1 MNNKVFSYKN
11 KIFKKIFIKNN
22 YFDWLNTK
30 DIILLRV
37 WRNNQKNIL
46 RQCKNISIKEQYS
59 YFKNFYTQNCLKKKP
74 QNILFALRDNKLI
87 GYGGLTNISWIHKRA
102 EISFLVNTEIAK
114 KKKYEF
120 YFLKFLKIIS
130 KFSFEI
136 LNLNKI
142 YTETFVYRKA
152 HIKLLEKS
160 GFNKESHLT
169 SHYYKNNKFID
180 VFFHSKFR

>member
-1 MNNKVFSYKN
+1 MNKKVLSYKN
-11 KIFKKIFIKNN
+11 KSFKKIFIKNN

-30 DIILLRV
+30 DIILLRI

-46 RQCKNISIKEQYS
+46 RQCKNISLKEQYN
-59 YFKNFYTQNCLKKKP
+59 YYKNFYTQNCLKKKP
-74 QNILFALRDNKLI
+74 ENILFALRDNKLV
-87 GYGGLTNISWIHKRA
+87 GYGGLTNISWTHKRA
-102 EISFLVNTEIAK
+102 EISFLVNAEISK
-114 KKKYEF
+114 KKIYEF

-142 YTETFVYRKA
+142 YTETFVYREA

-160 GFNKESHLT
+160 GFNKESRLT

-180 VFFHSKFR
+180 VIFHSKFR

>member
-1 MNNKVFSYKN
+1 MNIKVFSYKN
-11 KIFKKIFIKNN
+11 KNFKKIFIENN
-22 YFDWLNTK
+22 YFDWLNIK
-30 DIILLRV
+30 DIILLRI
-37 WRNNQKNIL
+37 WRNNQLNIL
-46 RQCKNISIKEQYS
+46 RQCKKISIREQYN

-114 KKKYEF
+114 KKIYEF

-136 LNLNKI
+136 LDLNKI
-142 YTETFVYRKA
+142 YTETFDYREA

-160 GFNKESHLT
+160 GFNKESRLT
-169 SHYYKNNKFID
+169 SHYYKNNI
-180 VFFHSKFR
+180 H